1 MAIVAQL
8 FEYSKYLQIIHFK
21 WVNCIICKLY
31 LNRAASK
38 NKKKF
43 KKQMNMRITYQ
54 DKKRYNVLQKD
65 MFIQINHI
73 LQQVQITHYK
83 KIVLK
88 YWLNIC

>member
-1 MAIVAQL
+1 
-8 FEYSKYLQIIHFK
+8 
-21 WVNCIICKLY
+21 
-31 LNRAASK
+31 
-38 NKKKF
+38 
-43 KKQMNMRITYQ
+43 MNMRITYQ